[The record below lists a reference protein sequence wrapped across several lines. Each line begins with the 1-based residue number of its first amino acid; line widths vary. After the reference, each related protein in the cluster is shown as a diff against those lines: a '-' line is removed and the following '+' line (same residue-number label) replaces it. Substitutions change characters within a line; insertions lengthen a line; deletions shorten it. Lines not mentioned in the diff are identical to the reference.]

1 MKAIVENNQGN
12 VVLLLQGRLDTAATQ
27 MVTAEIESQLAS
39 CSEVKSLTC
48 DASDLSYI
56 SSSGL
61 RILLG
66 LAKRYKDFRVV
77 EVSQEVWPVFEMT
90 GFVKI
95 MHINIIKFLDVMK
108 NKETFKS
115 LKEYLDATAERYKYG
130 KEDFA

>member
-12 VVLLLQGRLDTAATQ
+12 VVLRLQGRLDTAATQ
-27 MVTAEIESQLAS
+27 VVTAEIESQLAS
-39 CSEVKSLTC
+39 CGEVKSLTC

-77 EVSQEVWPVFEMT
+77 EVSQEV
-90 GFVKI
+90 
-95 MHINIIKFLDVMK
+95 
-108 NKETFKS
+108 
-115 LKEYLDATAERYKYG
+115 
-130 KEDFA
+130 